1 MAEDF
6 AEPPGG
12 IAGEATADGASTG
25 DATAE
30 VWAAEESAEE
40 SAAEVTASEVATAE
54 VAEGEYGAAEVAE
67 DEYGAAEVA
76 EDEYG
81 AAEIIAGEV
90 AAAEAA
96 AEETAAA
103 AEMAPADAHP
113 APVLIAGRYGVGE
126 PIVETRLGW
135 TYEAWDFETEQ
146 DVEVTYLYA
155 EIVAAAADVEARLEE
170 VRGLQHLH
178 VLPLL
183 HWELHPAPCLVY
195 PAPTMR
201 LRQLIA
207 AGAALTPS
215 QTLLIGLQAAET
227 LHALRERGITHG
239 DLTPSQCCID
249 ITGRLRLAEMGVDF
263 LRYPDDSDPP
273 SRYRAPEAV
282 PTISTEEVA
291 IPGEVADVADVL
303 EATAEAEVP
312 SAPDGADTIGASSVR
327 DDSSTA
333 VAERGVADGDAVE
346 GAVESA
352 GDTGAGDAAGVAA
365 EADED
370 VADTVE
376 QAVPAETPSA
386 GRRHD
391 AGAADLYGLALVLA
405 EAAAGRPLA
414 PAKISSLGKTV
425 LPSDAAVATARQL
438 SRLAPLLEQAAAPN
452 PEDRLSADE
461 LALALRAT
469 AEMLPPPS
477 RLDEA
482 FRSVKEDRLQPTPV
496 TDPEPVGQREVRPPR
511 NLLLRL
517 VAAAAVVVA
526 ATLLVLSVA
535 GDDDTPSHVV
545 PDVAGMSWTQ
555 ANSALIEAGWEVRRL
570 EVRVPGVAVGE
581 VIGQLPE
588 PGGLLDEGQVVK
600 VQVSLGEPL
609 VVVPADIVGMPLAQ
623 AELRLSAIGLRLG
636 SVSDRFDL
644 SVPDGAVVAIAE
656 SLPEL
661 PRGSTVDL
669 VIAVDR

>member
-1 MAEDF
+1 MADDF

-12 IAGEATADGASTG
+12 IAG

-30 VWAAEESAEE
+30 RAN
-40 SAAEVTASEVATAE
+40 TKDATADE
-54 VAEGEYGAAEVAE
+54 VEAAVVA
-67 DEYGAAEVA
+67 
-76 EDEYG
+76 
-81 AAEIIAGEV
+81 AGEEV
-90 AAAEAA
+90 
-96 AEETAAA
+96 
-103 AEMAPADAHP
+103 APADAP
-113 APVLIAGRYGVGE
+113 PEPVLIAGRYRVGE

-135 TYEAWDFETEQ
+135 TYQAWDSETEQ

-155 EIVAAAADVEARLEE
+155 EIVAAAPDVESRLEE
-170 VRGLQHLH
+170 LRGLQHLH

-183 HWELHPAPCLVY
+183 HWELDPAPCLVY

-201 LRQLIA
+201 LQQLIEV
-207 AGAALTPS
+207 GAALTPS

-249 ITGRLRLAEMGVDF
+249 VTGRLRLAEMGVDF

-273 SRYRAPEAV
+273 SRYGAPEAV
-282 PTISTEEVA
+282 PAIPTEEAA
-291 IPGEVADVADVL
+291 IPGEVADVADGL
-303 EATAEAEVP
+303 GAAPDAEVP
-312 SAPDGADTIGASSVR
+312 DAPDDADTTGDSSVH

-333 VAERGVADGDAVE
+333 EAEP
-346 GAVESA
+346 
-352 GDTGAGDAAGVAA
+352 
-365 EADED
+365 D
-370 VADTVE
+370 VD
-376 QAVPAETPSA
+376 
-386 GRRHD
+386 D
-391 AGAADLYGLALVLA
+391 GAADLYGLGLVLA
-405 EAAAGRPLA
+405 EAAAGRLLA
-414 PAKISSLGKTV
+414 AADISSLGTTV
-425 LPSDAAVATARQL
+425 LPPDAAVATARYL
-438 SRLAPLLEQAAAPN
+438 SRLAPLLKQATAPN
-452 PEDRLSADE
+452 PENRLSADE

-482 FRSVKEDRLQPTPV
+482 FRRVEEDRLQLAPV
-496 TDPEPVGQREVRPPR
+496 TDTRPVRHTKSGRSR
-511 NLLLRL
+511 NLLVRL
-517 VAAAAVVVA
+517 VAAAAVVA
-526 ATLLVLSVA
+526 AAAWLVLSVA
-535 GDDDTPSHVV
+535 RDDDTPSHVV
-545 PDVAGMSWTQ
+545 PDVAGMSWTE
-555 ANSALIEAGWEVRRL
+555 ASSALTEAGWEVRRL
-570 EVRVPGVAVGE
+570 EVRVPDAAVGE

-623 AELRLSAIGLRLG
+623 AELRLSAIGLRVG

-644 SVPDGAVVAIAE
+644 SVPDGAVVEIAE

>member
-1 MAEDF
+1 MVEDF
-6 AEPPGG
+6 AEPPDG
-12 IAGEATADGASTG
+12 TAG

-30 VWAAEESAEE
+30 GANTEDATAD
-40 SAAEVTASEVATAE
+40 VTAGEDVTGEVVAGEDATAE
-54 VAEGEYGAAEVAE
+54 VT
-67 DEYGAAEVA
+67 
-76 EDEYG
+76 
-81 AAEIIAGEV
+81 AGEV
-90 AAAEAA
+90 AAGEVAAEEAA
-96 AEETAAA
+96 AEE
-103 AEMAPADAHP
+103 EVAPADALP
-113 APVLIAGRYGVGE
+113 QPVLIAGRYRVGE
-126 PIVETRLGW
+126 PIAETRLGW
-135 TYEAWDFETEQ
+135 TYQAWDSETEQ

-155 EIVAAAADVEARLEE
+155 ELVAAAPDVESRLEE
-170 VRGLQHLH
+170 LRGLQQLH

-183 HWELHPAPCLVY
+183 HWELDPAPCLVY

-201 LRQLIA
+201 LQQLIEV
-207 AGAALTPS
+207 GAALTPS
-215 QTLLIGLQAAET
+215 QALLVGLQAAET

-273 SRYRAPEAV
+273 SRYGAPEAV
-282 PTISTEEVA
+282 PAIPTEEA
-291 IPGEVADVADVL
+291 PIPGEVADVADGL
-303 EATAEAEVP
+303 GAAPDAEVAD
-312 SAPDGADTIGASSVR
+312 APDDADTTGDSSVR

-333 VAERGVADGDAVE
+333 ESEPDVDDGE
-346 GAVESA
+346 SVESVESVD
-352 GDTGAGDAAGVAA
+352 DTGSDDAAGVAA
-365 EADED
+365 QAEEE
-370 VADTVE
+370 VAPAAG
-376 QAVPAETPSA
+376 QAVPADAPGA
-386 GRRHD
+386 GPRLD
-391 AGAADLYGLALVLA
+391 AGAADLYGLGLVLA

-414 PAKISSLGKTV
+414 ATDISSLGTTV
-425 LPSDAAVATARQL
+425 LPPDAAVATARYL

-452 PEDRLSADE
+452 PENRLSADE

-477 RLDEA
+477 RLEGA
-482 FRSVKEDRLQPTPV
+482 FGRVEEHRLQPAPV
-496 TDPEPVGQREVRPPR
+496 TDTRPVRQRQSGRLR
-511 NLLLRL
+511 NLLVRL
-517 VAAAAVVVA
+517 VAAAAIVA
-526 ATLLVLSVA
+526 AAAWLVLSVA
-535 GDDDTPSHVV
+535 RDDGTPSHVV

-555 ANSALIEAGWEVRRL
+555 ASSALTGAGWEVRRL
-570 EVRVPGVAVGE
+570 EVRVPDVAVGE

-623 AELRLSAIGLRLG
+623 AELRLSAIGLRVG

-644 SVPDGAVVAIAE
+644 SVPDGAVVAVAE

>member
-1 MAEDF
+1 MADDF

-12 IAGEATADGASTG
+12 IAG

-30 VWAAEESAEE
+30 RAN
-40 SAAEVTASEVATAE
+40 TKDATADE
-54 VAEGEYGAAEVAE
+54 VEAAVVA
-67 DEYGAAEVA
+67 
-76 EDEYG
+76 
-81 AAEIIAGEV
+81 AGEEV
-90 AAAEAA
+90 
-96 AEETAAA
+96 
-103 AEMAPADAHP
+103 APADAP
-113 APVLIAGRYGVGE
+113 PEPVLIAGRYRVGE

-135 TYEAWDFETEQ
+135 TYQAWDSETEQ

-155 EIVAAAADVEARLEE
+155 EIVAAAPDVESRLEE
-170 VRGLQHLH
+170 LRGLQHLH

-183 HWELHPAPCLVY
+183 HWELDPAPCLVY

-201 LRQLIA
+201 LQQLIEV
-207 AGAALTPS
+207 GAALTPS

-249 ITGRLRLAEMGVDF
+249 VTGRLRLAEMGVDF

-273 SRYRAPEAV
+273 SRYGAPEAV
-282 PTISTEEVA
+282 PAIPTEEAA
-291 IPGEVADVADVL
+291 IPGEVADVADGL
-303 EATAEAEVP
+303 GAAPDAEVP
-312 SAPDGADTIGASSVR
+312 DAPDDADTTGDSSVH

-333 VAERGVADGDAVE
+333 EAEPDVDDGE
-346 GAVESA
+346 SVESVD
-352 GDTGAGDAAGVAA
+352 GTGSDDAAGVAA
-365 EADED
+365 EAEEE
-370 VADTVE
+370 VAPAAG
-376 QAVPAETPSA
+376 QAVPAEAPGA
-386 GRRHD
+386 GPRLD
-391 AGAADLYGLALVLA
+391 AGAADLYGLGLVLA
-405 EAAAGRPLA
+405 EAAAGRLLA
-414 PAKISSLGKTV
+414 AADISSLGTTV
-425 LPSDAAVATARQL
+425 LPPDAAVATARYL
-438 SRLAPLLEQAAAPN
+438 SRLAPLLKQATAPN
-452 PEDRLSADE
+452 PENRLSADE

-482 FRSVKEDRLQPTPV
+482 FRRVEEDRLQLAPV
-496 TDPEPVGQREVRPPR
+496 TDTRPVRHTKSGRPR
-511 NLLLRL
+511 NLLVRL
-517 VAAAAVVVA
+517 VAAAAVVA
-526 ATLLVLSVA
+526 AAAWLVLSVA
-535 GDDDTPSHVV
+535 RDDDTPSHVV
-545 PDVAGMSWTQ
+545 PDVAGMSWTE
-555 ANSALIEAGWEVRRL
+555 ASSALTEAGWEGRRL
-570 EVRVPGVAVGE
+570 EVRVPDAAVGE

-623 AELRLSAIGLRLG
+623 AELRLSAIGLRVG

-644 SVPDGAVVAIAE
+644 SVPDGAVVEIAE

>member
-1 MAEDF
+1 MADDF

-12 IAGEATADGASTG
+12 IAG

-30 VWAAEESAEE
+30 RAN
-40 SAAEVTASEVATAE
+40 TKDATADE
-54 VAEGEYGAAEVAE
+54 VEAAVVA
-67 DEYGAAEVA
+67 
-76 EDEYG
+76 
-81 AAEIIAGEV
+81 AGEEV
-90 AAAEAA
+90 
-96 AEETAAA
+96 
-103 AEMAPADAHP
+103 APADAP
-113 APVLIAGRYGVGE
+113 PEPVLIAGRYRVGE

-135 TYEAWDFETEQ
+135 TYQAWDSETEQ

-155 EIVAAAADVEARLEE
+155 EIVAAAPDVESRLEE
-170 VRGLQHLH
+170 LRGLQHLH

-183 HWELHPAPCLVY
+183 HWELDPAPCLVY

-201 LRQLIA
+201 LQQLIEV
-207 AGAALTPS
+207 GAALTPS

-249 ITGRLRLAEMGVDF
+249 VTGRLRLAEMGVDF

-273 SRYRAPEAV
+273 SRYGAPEAV
-282 PTISTEEVA
+282 PAIPTEEAA
-291 IPGEVADVADVL
+291 IPGEVADVAD
-303 EATAEAEVP
+303 
-312 SAPDGADTIGASSVR
+312 G
-327 DDSSTA
+327 
-333 VAERGVADGDAVE
+333 
-346 GAVESA
+346 
-352 GDTGAGDAAGVAA
+352 TGSDDAAGVAA
-365 EADED
+365 EAEEE
-370 VADTVE
+370 VAPAAG
-376 QAVPAETPSA
+376 QAVPAEAPGA
-386 GRRHD
+386 GPRLD
-391 AGAADLYGLALVLA
+391 AGAADLYGLGLVLA
-405 EAAAGRPLA
+405 EAAAGRLLA
-414 PAKISSLGKTV
+414 AADISSLGTTV
-425 LPSDAAVATARQL
+425 LPPDAAVATARYL
-438 SRLAPLLEQAAAPN
+438 SRLAPLLKQATAPN
-452 PEDRLSADE
+452 PENRLSADE

-482 FRSVKEDRLQPTPV
+482 FRRVEEDRLQLAPV
-496 TDPEPVGQREVRPPR
+496 TDTRPVRHTKSGRSR
-511 NLLLRL
+511 NLLVRL
-517 VAAAAVVVA
+517 VAAAAVVA
-526 ATLLVLSVA
+526 AAAWLVLSVA
-535 GDDDTPSHVV
+535 RDDDTPSHVV
-545 PDVAGMSWTQ
+545 PDVAGMSWTE
-555 ANSALIEAGWEVRRL
+555 ASSALTEAGWEVRRL
-570 EVRVPGVAVGE
+570 EVRVPDAAVGE

-623 AELRLSAIGLRLG
+623 AELRLSAIGLRVG

-644 SVPDGAVVAIAE
+644 SVPDGVVVEIAE

>member
-1 MAEDF
+1 MADDF

-12 IAGEATADGASTG
+12 IAGDATAD
-25 DATAE
+25 
-30 VWAAEESAEE
+30 
-40 SAAEVTASEVATAE
+40 
-54 VAEGEYGAAEVAE
+54 
-67 DEYGAAEVA
+67 
-76 EDEYG
+76 
-81 AAEIIAGEV
+81 
-90 AAAEAA
+90 
-96 AEETAAA
+96 
-103 AEMAPADAHP
+103 APP
-113 APVLIAGRYGVGE
+113 EPVLIAGRYRVGE

-155 EIVAAAADVEARLEE
+155 EIVAAAPDVESRLEE
-170 VRGLQHLH
+170 LRGLQHLH

-183 HWELHPAPCLVY
+183 HWELDPAPCLVY

-201 LRQLIA
+201 LRQLIE
-207 AGAALTPS
+207 AGAALAPS

-263 LRYPDDSDPP
+263 LRYPDDLDPP
-273 SRYRAPEAV
+273 SRYGAPEAV
-282 PTISTEEVA
+282 PAIPTEEAA
-291 IPGEVADVADVL
+291 IAGEVADVADGLGAAPDAEVPDAPDAVDATGDL
-303 EATAEAEVP
+303 SVHFDSSTAEAE
-312 SAPDGADTIGASSVR
+312 PDV
-327 DDSSTA
+327 DDGES
-333 VAERGVADGDAVE
+333 
-346 GAVESA
+346 VESVD
-352 GDTGAGDAAGVAA
+352 DTGSDDAAGVAA
-365 EADED
+365 WAEEE
-370 VADTVE
+370 VAPAAG
-376 QAVPAETPSA
+376 QAVPAEAPGA
-386 GRRHD
+386 GARLD
-391 AGAADLYGLALVLA
+391 AGAADLYGLGLVLA

-414 PAKISSLGKTV
+414 AADISSLGTAV
-425 LPSDAAVATARQL
+425 LPPDAAVPTARYL

-452 PEDRLSADE
+452 PENRLSANE

-482 FRSVKEDRLQPTPV
+482 FRRVEEDRLQPAPV
-496 TDPEPVGQREVRPPR
+496 TDTRPVRHTKSGRPR
-511 NLLLRL
+511 NLLVRL
-517 VAAAAVVVA
+517 VAAAAIVA
-526 ATLLVLSVA
+526 AAAWLVLSVA
-535 GDDDTPSHVV
+535 RDDDTPSHVV

-555 ANSALIEAGWEVRRL
+555 ASSALTEAGWEVRRL
-570 EVRVPGVAVGE
+570 EVRVPDAAVGE

-623 AELRLSAIGLRLG
+623 AELRLSAIGLRVG

>member
-1 MAEDF
+1 MADDF

-12 IAGEATADGASTG
+12 IAG

-30 VWAAEESAEE
+30 RANTED
-40 SAAEVTASEVATAE
+40 ATADE
-54 VAEGEYGAAEVAE
+54 V
-67 DEYGAAEVA
+67 
-76 EDEYG
+76 
-81 AAEIIAGEV
+81 
-90 AAAEAA
+90 EAA
-96 AEETAAA
+96 AVAVEE
-103 AEMAPADAHP
+103 EVAPADAHP
-113 APVLIAGRYGVGE
+113 APVLIAGRYRVGE

-135 TYEAWDFETEQ
+135 TYQAWDSETEQ

-155 EIVAAAADVEARLEE
+155 EIVAAAPDVESRLEE
-170 VRGLQHLH
+170 LRGLQHLH

-183 HWELHPAPCLVY
+183 HWELDPAPCLVY
-195 PAPTMR
+195 PAPPMR
-201 LRQLIA
+201 LQQLIEV
-207 AGAALTPS
+207 GAALAPS

-263 LRYPDDSDPP
+263 LRYPDDLDSP
-273 SRYRAPEAV
+273 SRYGAPEAV
-282 PTISTEEVA
+282 PAIPTEEAA
-291 IPGEVADVADVL
+291 IPGEVADVADGL
-303 EATAEAEVP
+303 GAAPDAEVP
-312 SAPDGADTIGASSVR
+312 DAPDAVDATGDSSVH

-333 VAERGVADGDAVE
+333 EAEPDVDDGE
-346 GAVESA
+346 SVESVESVD
-352 GDTGAGDAAGVAA
+352 DTGSDDAAGVAA
-365 EADED
+365 WAEQEVVPA
-370 VADTVE
+370 AG
-376 QAVPAETPSA
+376 QAVPAEAPGA
-386 GRRHD
+386 GPRLD
-391 AGAADLYGLALVLA
+391 AGAADLYGLGLVLA

-414 PAKISSLGKTV
+414 AADISSLGTAV
-425 LPSDAAVATARQL
+425 LPPDAAVATARYL
-438 SRLAPLLEQAAAPN
+438 SRLAPLLEQAAVPN
-452 PEDRLSADE
+452 PENRLSANE

-469 AEMLPPPS
+469 AEMLPPPR

-482 FRSVKEDRLQPTPV
+482 FRRVEEDRLQPAPV
-496 TDPEPVGQREVRPPR
+496 TDTRPVRHTKSGRPR
-511 NLLLRL
+511 NLLVRL
-517 VAAAAVVVA
+517 VAAAAVVA
-526 ATLLVLSVA
+526 AAAWLVLSVA
-535 GDDDTPSHVV
+535 RDDDTPSHVV

-555 ANSALIEAGWEVRRL
+555 ASSALTEAGWEVRRL
-570 EVRVPGVAVGE
+570 EVRVPDAAVGE

-623 AELRLSAIGLRLG
+623 AELRLSAIGLRVG